1 MVKTTPSFPMIHGEY
16 QMGITSKNGKN
27 KIKCCG
33 ILCQIINVLEIEH
46 FQNNPPLLASSS
58 KGVYF
63 KNVFMGCYRKHLVPN
78 FMSILTK
85 RNER

>member
-16 QMGITSKNGKN
+16 QMGITRKNGK
-27 KIKCCG
+27 KKKK
-33 ILCQIINVLEIEH
+33 QST
-46 FQNNPPLLASSS
+46 LASSS

-63 KNVFMGCYRKHLVPN
+63 KNVFMGCYRKNLVPN

-85 RNER
+85 RNERK